1 MTTVLFLKYPRF
13 TCKNYFKPRFRFILS
28 GKVTFNQIWTF
39 RPRRWNMLTT
49 LLTILLV
56 VIRSK
61 QRRGFK
67 RQSNLV
73 TSSDVIAFEF
83 MDVRF
88 HRKKWQDFCILKA
101 FNFWVQKKDKSHYYC
116 KLTQLFSSNQSDLHN
131 TSIISK
137 LNLKEINSWKKTIL
151 IDSFGQIIKLKK
163 N

>member
-1 MTTVLFLKYPRF
+1 MLFPNQQFLGRPQFNSPLMTTVLFLKYPRF

-101 FNFWVQKKDKSHYYC
+101 FNFWVQKKDKSHYV
-116 KLTQLFSSNQSDLHN
+116 LQV
-131 TSIISK
+131 
-137 LNLKEINSWKKTIL
+137 NSAL
-151 IDSFGQIIKLKK
+151 QF
-163 N
+163 